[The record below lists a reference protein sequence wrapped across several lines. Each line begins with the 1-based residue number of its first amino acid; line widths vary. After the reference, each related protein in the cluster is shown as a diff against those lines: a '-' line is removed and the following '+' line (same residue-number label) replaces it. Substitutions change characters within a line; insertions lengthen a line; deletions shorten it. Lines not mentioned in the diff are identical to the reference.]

1 MTDFTVDALNPDKTE
16 VEQQF
21 VLRTTGTTANG
32 IAQVGQLTSAGTIT
46 SGALPATSAWVSG
59 TAKQNPTTVTTPARD
74 VTVIVEVTSDG
85 TNNAGTC
92 AIAISADDSTY
103 TTIGTVTVPAGVN
116 NLGAVVEVVPVPL
129 PKDWFIKLTFTAT
142 RITVAAS
149 KYY

>member
-1 MTDFTVDALNPDKTE
+1 MANFKVDLYNPDRSE
-16 VEQQF
+16 LEQQASMTYTDAAPAAP
-21 VLRTTGTTANG
+21 VA
-32 IAQVGQLTSAGTIT
+32 ASELTSAGTIT
-46 SGALPATSAWVSG
+46 SGALPDTGAWTST

-74 VTVIVEVTSDG
+74 VTIVVEVTSDG

-92 AIAISADDSTY
+92 AIAISPDNVTYSTV
-103 TTIGTVTVPAGVN
+103 GTVSVPAGVN

-129 PKDWFIKLTFTAT
+129 PKDWYIKLTFTAT